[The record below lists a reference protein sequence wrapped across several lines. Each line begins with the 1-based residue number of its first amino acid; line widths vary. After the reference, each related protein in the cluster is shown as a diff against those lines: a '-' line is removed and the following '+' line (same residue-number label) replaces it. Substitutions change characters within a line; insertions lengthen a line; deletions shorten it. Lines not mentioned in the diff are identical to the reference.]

1 MKKGEKP
8 PEMEAFERAFG
19 REGKGVTNAG
29 AGRDA
34 NAMWPSA
41 NQPAVKRQAT
51 PPTGIG
57 IQGPSSSFPTRAS
70 GQVFPSAPGRPLGT
84 STALRSAQSFNRR
97 DSAEGWNEE
106 MEEDEADLSAEIEA
120 EKASQRGQRASRSA
134 PVVHD
139 RFSAILVRVVLVLV
153 ALYSAY
159 SLQSHSQ
166 RHYTYVPQQ
175 SASAP
180 GSAVGIT
187 SLSYDAGWPLIYAH
201 VALQQLPLNNLN
213 PTPTRHDIQPTVLFV
228 DVLFLAVPLWLL
240 LEAVWLFWGIVLSR
254 FGPRTPVRR
263 FIAVGFT
270 GLPATLWLVGALALG
285 GYLSL
290 TSKPAGVPSTWPKVV
305 WLALAPAIPGFN
317 LASAVSSVLAIPPN
331 LWWQD
336 FGVFLLVMALPITL
350 LTACLYVFFC
360 LIGRGLRRSSGRRA

>member
-19 REGKGVTNAG
+19 RDGQGVSG

-34 NAMWPSA
+34 NASWPPA
-41 NQPAVKRQAT
+41 NQSALKRQPTPPGGMKRQAT
-51 PPTGIG
+51 PPAGI
-57 IQGPSSSFPTRAS
+57 RAS
-70 GQVFPSAPGRPLGT
+70 GQAFPSAPSRPLGT
-84 STALRSAQSFNRR
+84 STALRSSQSFGRAAGGW
-97 DSAEGWNEE
+97 DEG
-106 MEEDEADLSAEIEA
+106 MEEDEVDLSAEIEA
-120 EKASQRGQRASRSA
+120 DKAPRHGQRASRHA
-134 PVVHD
+134 PVVRD
-139 RFSAILVRVVLVLV
+139 RFSAFLVRVVLILV
-153 ALYSAY
+153 ALYGAY

-175 SASAP
+175 SAIAP

-187 SLSYDAGWPLIYAH
+187 SLSYDAGWPLTYAH
-201 VALQQLPLNNLN
+201 MDLQQVPLSNLN
-213 PTPTRHDIQPTVLFV
+213 PTPTLHDIQPTALLV
-228 DVLFLAVPLWLL
+228 DVLFLALPLWLL
-240 LEAVWLFWGIVLSR
+240 LEAVWLFWGIVLSH

-263 FIAVGFT
+263 FIAVGFA

-290 TSKPAGVPSTWPKVV
+290 TSKPAGVPSSWPKVV

-331 LWWQD
+331 LWQMD
-336 FGVFLLVMALPITL
+336 FGIFLLVMALPIAL
-350 LTACLYVFFC
+350 LTACLYTFFC
-360 LIGRGLRRSSGRRA
+360 LIGRGLRRSGGQRA

>member
-19 REGKGVTNAG
+19 RDGQGVSNAG

-34 NAMWPSA
+34 NALWPSA
-41 NQPAVKRQAT
+41 SQPAIKRQAT
-51 PPTGIG
+51 PPTGMG

-84 STALRSAQSFNRR
+84 STALRSSQSFNRR
-97 DSAEGWNEE
+97 DSAEGWDEE
-106 MEEDEADLSAEIEA
+106 VEEDEMDLSAEIEA
-120 EKASQRGQRASRSA
+120 QKASQRGQRASRSA
-134 PVVHD
+134 PMVRD
-139 RFSAILVRVVLVLV
+139 RFSAILVRVVLALA
-153 ALYSAY
+153 ALYGAY

-166 RHYTYVPQQ
+166 RQYVYTPQQ
-175 SASAP
+175 SASDP
-180 GSAVGIT
+180 GTAVGIS

-201 VALQQLPLNNLN
+201 VALQQLPLSNLN
-213 PTPTRHDIQPTVLFV
+213 PTPTRHDIQPAALLV
-228 DVLFLAVPLWLL
+228 DILFLAVPLWLL
-240 LEAVWLFWGIVLSR
+240 LEAVWQFWAVILNR
-254 FGPRTPVRR
+254 FGPRAPVRR

-270 GLPATLWLVGALALG
+270 GLPATLWIVGALALG
-285 GYLSL
+285 GYLSIII
-290 TSKPAGVPSTWPKVV
+290 KPKGTPATWPKVA

-336 FGVFLLVMALPITL
+336 FGVFLLVMALPIAL

-360 LIGRGLRRSSGRRA
+360 LIGRGLRRLGGRSA